1 MNGKQEVAAER
12 ILFLGKRFYTNK
24 DAWSERFGRVFRL
37 PAGWARSGADVLLWL
52 VDYHTRQPIDAE
64 EGALRV
70 ISTPVPGFALART
83 IVRAI
88 RFRPSMIVASGDCYI
103 GFLGWLISRWTR
115 ARFVFDIYD
124 KYDSFAGYYRP
135 LGFDL
140 FGFLR
145 RRADLRFYPSR
156 SLAQLY
162 RNESEGKGDE
172 VISNGV
178 DDEIFRPLP
187 MAECRQRLGLDPGAR
202 LVGYFGGMEPDRGV
216 ADLITAI
223 AALRESG
230 EDVLLLVCGR
240 QHPSTPLDREW
251 ILYRGMVAHEEMP
264 FYLNAA
270 DVLVVPYRNSPV
282 MDMGA
287 SCKIA
292 EYLMCERPIAS
303 TRTPNFVANFPTQA
317 AELGAGLCEP
327 GDPAGLAR
335 AIGLQLRD
343 KIILSPPSGMGWPD
357 IAAQA
362 LAAIR
367 SLAGSRRVD
376 H

>member
-1 MNGKQEVAAER
+1 MTSNHDAASQR

-24 DAWSERFGRVFRL
+24 DAWAERFGRMFHL
-37 PAGWARSGADVLLWL
+37 PSEWACSGADVLLWL
-52 VDYHTRQPIDAE
+52 VDYHTRQPINTR
-64 EGALRV
+64 EGALSV
-70 ISTPVPGFALART
+70 VSTPVPGLAMVKA

-88 RFRPSMIVASGDCYI
+88 RFRPAVIVASGDCYI
-103 GFLGWLISRWTR
+103 GLLGWLLSRCMR
-115 ARFVFDIYD
+115 ARFIFDIYD
-124 KYDSFAGYYRP
+124 KYDAFAGYYRP
-135 LGFDL
+135 LGLDL

-162 RNESEGKGDE
+162 RAESGGKGDE
-172 VISNGV
+172 VVSNGV
-178 DDEIFRPLP
+178 DDGLFRPLP
-187 MAECRQRLGLDPGAR
+187 LAECRQRLGLEPGVR

-216 ADLITAI
+216 ADLITAM
-223 AALRESG
+223 AALRKRG
-230 EDVLLLVCGR
+230 QDLRLLICGR
-240 QHPSTPLDREW
+240 QHPSTALDREW
-251 ILYRGMVAHEEMP
+251 IIYRGMVVHEQMP

-270 DVLVVPYRNSPV
+270 DLLVVPYRNSPI

-303 TRTPNFVANFPTQA
+303 TRTPNFVANFPAQA
-317 AELGAGLCEP
+317 LELGAGLCEP
-327 GDPAGLAR
+327 GDVADLAR
-335 AIGLQLRD
+335 AISLQLRD
-343 KIILSPPSGMGWPD
+343 KIVLSPPTDMRWAD

-367 SLAGSRRVD
+367 SLATHRRAE